1 MSDILWTNVTVRLGE
16 IDPWQFNP
24 RQSDKR
30 ARAELLSTL
39 DEFGQP
45 VPFILGPCADGRYP
59 LYDGHQRYGT
69 WMQKFG
75 AAFEVDARVSSRP
88 LSDDERRKYVIKF
101 HASAVGGWNEDAL
114 SSWDADLIASWGVS
128 SELVRGWEHDV
139 KTFKELLQSEQAGG
153 ADADD
158 GIEPTDRFEE
168 VAAKWGTAPNQLWQA
183 GDHFIY
189 CGDSLL
195 SESVEIVLQGQL
207 PALIEADPPYGVSI
221 VASNG
226 YVGGGESTKGMIPFG
241 GVKNRRGTVGASIPF
256 GSKSERGSVGAAHV
270 VEVGKYPVIIGDEDT
285 ETAKKAITLY
295 LESFPDAY
303 QVWWGANYYV
313 EAVKP
318 SPCWLVWN
326 KETTGNFADCEL
338 AWVNAEMSAKLFTH
352 RWNGMLRDSEREK
365 RWHPTQKPSALA
377 EWSYGLFTEPG
388 DVVVDPFG
396 GAGWTLLAAE
406 RSGRK
411 ACVIEKSHEYTAVQ
425 LERMSV
431 AFPHL
436 PIVRLDAG
444 G

>member
-1 MSDILWTNVTVRLGE
+1 MTDITWINTRVRLG
-16 IDPWQFNP
+16 DLKPWADNP
-24 RQSDKR
+24 RMSSKAQAKR
-30 ARAELLSTL
+30 LLTSF
-39 DEFGQP
+39 EKFGQVQTVAVDP
-45 VPFILGPCADGRYP
+45 ACNVL
-59 LYDGHQRYGT
+59 DGHQRLSALLT
-69 WMQKFG
+69 IHG
-75 AAFEVDARVSSRP
+75 AEYELDARQSNRP
-88 LSDDERRKYVIKF
+88 LTEKEQQELVISL
-101 HASAVGGWNEDAL
+101 HAGAVG
-114 SSWDADLIASWGVS
+114 SWDWDKVSAWSAGDLQGWGMDKDLLKSWNNDANN
-128 SELVRGWEHDV
+128 L
-139 KTFKELLQSEQAGG
+139 KELLKSEQPS
-153 ADADD
+153 ADADED
-158 GIEPTDRFEE
+158 IETKDRFEE
-168 VAAKWGTAPNQLWQA
+168 VAAKWGTADGQLWKV
-183 GDHFIY
+183 GNHFVY

-195 SESVEIVLQGQL
+195 PESIEIVLQGQL
-207 PALIEADPPYGVSI
+207 PALVEADPPYGVSI
-221 VASNG
+221 VASNVS
-226 YVGGGESTKGMIPFG
+226 VGGGESERGMIPFG
-241 GVKNRRGTVGASIPF
+241 GVKNRRGTDGASKPF
-256 GSKSERGSVGAAHV
+256 GSKAERGSVGAAHV